1 MSRSYVCPCCGDV
14 YDEDSVEVEE
24 IPESGD
30 GYYGWSPAYE
40 EYFCPNCGEEV
51 TLDKELELHYCSY
64 CGNDIIEKDEDGYYY
79 SPERE
84 YCNECAKKLELGL
97 I

>member
-1 MSRSYVCPCCGDV
+1 MEFKITN
-14 YDEDSVEVEE
+14 DE
-24 IPESGD
+24 
-30 GYYGWSPAYE
+30 
-40 EYFCPNCGEEV
+40 
-51 TLDKELELHYCSY
+51 ELELHYCSY